1 MNRTSIYRPTRKY
14 RSESPSEPPRPKYD
28 LPLPHGIDHEVPRWS
43 AMYSMFS
50 EALRLI
56 PPEEFQTNEKRKRT
70 VSPEREQSSDRK
82 RSCPTTNT
90 LSNSDTRAGKI
101 KEEPDEMTMT
111 TNGTNG
117 TRLSSETGSLMYQP
131 TPRGEARPIF
141 RNTGA
146 GMFWELDA
154 LLRF

>member
-1 MNRTSIYRPTRKY
+1 M
-14 RSESPSEPPRPKYD
+14 SESPSEPPRPKYD

-50 EALRLI
+50 EALSLI
-56 PPEEFQTNEKRKRT
+56 PPEGFQTNEKRKRT
-70 VSPEREQSSDRK
+70 VSPEREQSSDWK
-82 RSCPTTNT
+82 RSCPTTNNT
-90 LSNSDTRAGKI
+90 PSNSDTRAGEI
-101 KEEPDEMTMT
+101 KDESDDVTIT
-111 TNGTNG
+111 TNETDG
-117 TRLSSETGSLMYQP
+117 TRLSSETGSSMYQP
-131 TPRGEARPIF
+131 TPRGEVRPMF